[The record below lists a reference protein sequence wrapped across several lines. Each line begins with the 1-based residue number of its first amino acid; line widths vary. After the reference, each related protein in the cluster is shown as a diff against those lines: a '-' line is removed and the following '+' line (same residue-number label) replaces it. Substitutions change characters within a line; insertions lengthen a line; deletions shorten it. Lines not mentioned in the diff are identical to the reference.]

1 MKLILASK
9 SPRRK
14 DILGKHGYTFTV
26 QVAPFNEISEKD
38 QPIKTAEHNAFGK
51 AKATFDSL
59 KDSNAVV
66 LGSDTVVCIDG
77 EILGKPTDC
86 NDAVNMLKRL
96 SNKTHQVVTGFAI
109 ITKDFEIK
117 GHDKSLVTFNNLS
130 NELIEE
136 YIASGLPLDKAGAYG
151 IQDGYPLVKKY
162 TGSFN
167 NIVGLPIEIIKPI
180 LDKILK

>member
-14 DILGKHGYTFTV
+14 DILGKYGYTFTV

-59 KDSNAVV
+59 KDNDVVV

-77 EILGKPTDC
+77 EILGKP
-86 NDAVNMLKRL
+86 
-96 SNKTHQVVTGFAI
+96 
-109 ITKDFEIK
+109 KDLRAK
-117 GHDKSLVTFNNLS
+117 
-130 NELIEE
+130 
-136 YIASGLPLDKAGAYG
+136 
-151 IQDGYPLVKKY
+151 
-162 TGSFN
+162 
-167 NIVGLPIEIIKPI
+167 
-180 LDKILK
+180 